1 MATLATVPTKPAHL
15 RLSWQL
21 SLALVGVVLGVIV
34 ALLFRTQA
42 SQGFPL
48 ANQSTGTLA
57 ALLKQQ
63 DAVDGRLRATIAEQ
77 RLELDRYERQAAA
90 GRSLSHVAR
99 GELQRFKIAAGLV
112 ALTGPGLTVAL
123 NDSPKP
129 AAGPVDA
136 QYKLVHDYNVRE
148 IVNELWA
155 SGAEAVAVNGQR
167 YVAGTPI
174 RCVGPVILV
183 NEERIAPPYEISA
196 IGPAKAM
203 AAALQ
208 MPGGVLDAMGPQIQS
223 GVQVHLAAA
232 TSLTVP
238 AYPALPAF
246 HYAKAAQ

>member
-1 MATLATVPTKPAHL
+1 MATLASAPSKPAHL

-21 SLALVGVVLGVIV
+21 SLALVGVVLGMII
-34 ALLFRTQA
+34 AMLFRTQA

-63 DAVDGRLRATIAEQ
+63 DAVDARLRSTIDVQ
-77 RLELDRYERQAAA
+77 RGELDRYERQATA
-90 GRSLSHVAR
+90 GRSLSRVAR
-99 GELQRFKIAAGLV
+99 SELQRFKAAAGLV
-112 ALTGPGLTVAL
+112 ALTGPGLTVTL

-136 QYKLVHDYNVRE
+136 QYKLVHDYNLRE

-155 SGAEAVAVNGQR
+155 SGAEAIAINGQR
-167 YVAGTPI
+167 YVTGTPI

-183 NEERIAPPYEISA
+183 NQERISPPYQISA
-196 IGPAKAM
+196 IGPAKPM
-203 AAALQ
+203 AGALQ

-223 GVQVHLAAA
+223 GVQVRLAAA
-232 TSLTVP
+232 SSLTVP
-238 AYPALPAF
+238 AYPALAPF
-246 HYAKAAQ
+246 HYAKAAR